1 MTLLGA
7 VWILLI
13 IISLFLKF
21 KDTLI
26 LTLSSIVFT
35 GTAFW
40 YNGSITITIFEVAAF
55 FLIFRFFFILRGKLS
70 FGKINKGLLFLS
82 FIFVLITL
90 TNITVFNGYDIILYA
105 QNINGLIPISVEHL
119 KFTASTFLLLCRFVY
134 YILVCLIVNSYI
146 TNYCDSQKRG
156 KILTSF
162 FTFTVSIVLVCGLIQ
177 WLSIYNGGI
186 KPIVE
191 LYHNVGVDAFTSGW
205 DRLYSVFDEPS
216 YCGPC

>member
-1 MTLLGA
+1 M
-7 VWILLI
+7 
-13 IISLFLKF
+13 
-21 KDTLI
+21 
-26 LTLSSIVFT
+26 
-35 GTAFW
+35 
-40 YNGSITITIFEVAAF
+40 AAF

-216 YCGPC
+216 YCGPWLNAALWTIVVAKPNIPLRNCLVLAIATEMVLTLSSTAMICFALMFW